1 MGGHRRGNEL
11 LGREDSSL
19 AHGAALGTG
28 GIDTWWTWRSRRR
41 IRRGVDAVSPGT
53 LRGAINVTLWFVGL
67 VAIAMAGIFVIG
79 VPPVVATP
87 VSIGIMVLIGRWWD
101 RRP

>member
-1 MGGHRRGNEL
+1 MRGRRRGNGL
-11 LGREDSSL
+11 LGGENSSL

-41 IRRGVDAVSPGT
+41 LRRGVDAVSPGT
-53 LRGAINVTLWFVGL
+53 LRGAFNVTLWFVGL
-67 VAIAMAGIFVIG
+67 VAIAIAGIVVG

-87 VSIGIMVLIGRWWD
+87 VSIVIMVLVGRRWD